1 MRPDVPAWR
10 RSAALFLLAFA
21 TAAGAADK
29 PCSKADAANAEK
41 AIDRVVSWGTMHKT
55 WKDYGHCDTGQAGE
69 LFTEALLRMIVG
81 SWPKIGELES
91 TFTNDIPYREWIL
104 ARLSSGALP
113 KGDRDDVH
121 DLTQNNCPKSQKRLC
136 EALHEAAEK
145 GQGKGAPPPKPA
157 APAPVPTAPAAPAA
171 PAPSAPPKPAS

>member
-10 RSAALFLLAFA
+10 RSAVLVSLCLAFA
-21 TAAGAADK
+21 SPAIAQK
-29 PCSKADAANAEK
+29 PCSKADAAAAEK

-55 WKDYGHCDTGQAGE
+55 WKDYGHCDSGQAAE

-81 SWPKIGELES
+81 SWPKIAELEP
-91 TFTNDIPYREWIL
+91 TFNNDVPYREWIL
-104 ARLSSGALP
+104 ARLGSGGLP
-113 KGDRDDVH
+113 KGDLDDVH

-136 EALHEAAEK
+136 DALHEAAEK
-145 GQGKGAPPPKPA
+145 GQGKGAPAPKPA
-157 APAPVPTAPAAPAA
+157 APAAAPAPAPAA

>member
-10 RSAALFLLAFA
+10 PSAVLVSLCLAFA
-21 TAAGAADK
+21 APAIAQK
-29 PCSKADAANAEK
+29 PCSKADASAAEK

-55 WKDYGHCDTGQAGE
+55 WKDYGHCDSGQAGE

-81 SWPKIGELES
+81 SWPKIAELEA
-91 TFTNDIPYREWIL
+91 TFNNDVPYREWIL
-104 ARLSSGALP
+104 ARLASGGLP
-113 KGDRDDVH
+113 KGDLDDVH

-136 EALHEAAEK
+136 DALHEAAEK
-145 GQGKGAPPPKPA
+145 GQGKGAPAPKPA
-157 APAPVPTAPAAPAA
+157 APAPAA